1 MNDIPAFSIF
11 CRYNKINDFC
21 VIEMSV
27 NSFNINYLSPTGLIG
42 FWILFIGLIF
52 TGVLFYFV
60 FFRLNEDEDSY
71 KDKERKK
78 LEIENQKQRIDR
90 QYQKFIK
97 ILAFSDLW
105 FSNFKNKKNRI
116 VLSYKWKLRSL
127 ANYIQQLEMQ
137 IYTLNSEFIT

>member
-1 MNDIPAFSIF
+1 
-11 CRYNKINDFC
+11 
-21 VIEMSV
+21 MSA

-78 LEIENQKQRIDR
+78 LEIENQKQRIAR
-90 QYQKFIK
+90 LYPK
-97 ILAFSDLW
+97 
-105 FSNFKNKKNRI
+105 
-116 VLSYKWKLRSL
+116 
-127 ANYIQQLEMQ
+127 
-137 IYTLNSEFIT
+137 